1 MKKLFLLIGLLA
13 IGLSLRLIPVSA
25 NAYGDVINR
34 MDVTM
39 VVDENGKVDVD
50 TKIWITFG
58 QPAQGIFA
66 FIPQSYEVTWT
77 IDEEN
82 ISKDYYFPVRNI
94 KVKDRDF
101 ITETDDY
108 DNVLV
113 RIGTEG
119 VFVSGQQ
126 IYEYNYTIQLRELD
140 LGGLQA
146 FYMDVIGDGWD
157 FPMEQVNV
165 KITLPKGWPFAPD
178 ITTGDFGSTTPI
190 STYTISGNTLTM
202 THTNLGDYEAIT
214 IYAPLSETGDYFTFI
229 PPTDYSGI
237 ALAVLAFFSV
247 GLYLAYLKFGKDD
260 KPVITVE
267 FNPIPGLSSSMAG
280 YIYDGTVE
288 TKDVVSL
295 IIEWANKGYLTIT
308 EDAQNA
314 KNFTLTKLK
323 DMADSEIRAE
333 KTLFADL
340 FRGRDSVT
348 NKDLERSFYQSITN
362 AKMDI
367 ARYFNGNP
375 QREIFSK
382 KASVLK
388 VLFGIVTM
396 IPAGLVLASAVYVGT
411 YRGELAF
418 MAGLFSAIFGT
429 VLVIVWSIT
438 VKRWPSLS
446 GAARTG
452 AILGAGLISVMYAL
466 IYALVMILN
475 YSAMSGWSLIILG
488 VTFALTVFN
497 IALVSVMDKRTALGV
512 SYLGKILGL
521 KNFIETAERDRLEAL
536 VHDDPQYFFKILP
549 YAYVLNVTDV
559 WSKKFESIAMENPSW
574 YVGPSRMNTFLWM
587 NHFNRAMNTFSS
599 SMTSVPQ
606 SRGRAGGGFGGGGG
620 FSGGGFGGGGGG
632 RW

>member
-1 MKKLFLLIGLLA
+1 MKKLVLMIGLLA
-13 IGLSLRLIPVSA
+13 VGLSLRLTPVSA

-39 VVDENGKVDVD
+39 VVDENGKIDVD

-58 QPAQGIFA
+58 QPAQGIYA
-66 FIPQSYEVTWT
+66 YIPQSYDVTWT
-77 IDEEN
+77 IDGEN
-82 ISKDYYFPVRNI
+82 IDKYYYFPVRNI
-94 KVKDRDF
+94 QVKDREF
-101 ITETDDY
+101 ITETDDK

-119 VFVSGQQ
+119 TFLSGQQ
-126 IYEYNYTIQLRELD
+126 IYEYSYTLQLRDLD

-146 FYMDVIGDGWD
+146 FYMDVIGEGWD

-165 KITLPKGWPFAPD
+165 KVTLPNGWPFEPD
-178 ITTGDFGSTTPI
+178 ITTGSYGSNTPI
-190 STYTISGNTLTM
+190 TTYTIAGNTLTM
-202 THTNLGDYEAIT
+202 THTNLGEYEAIT
-214 IYAPLSETGDYFTFI
+214 IYAPVSETGDYFTFI

-237 ALAVLAFFSV
+237 ALGVLAAFSV

-288 TKDVVSL
+288 TRDVVSL
-295 IIEWANKGYLTIT
+295 IIEWANKGYLTIN
-308 EDAQNA
+308 EDPSNT
-314 KNFTLTKLK
+314 KNFTLTKIK
-323 DMADSEIRAE
+323 DMAESEIRAE

-348 NKDLERSFYQSITN
+348 NKDLERSFYQSIAN

-382 KASVLK
+382 KATVLK

-411 YRGELAF
+411 YREDLAL
-418 MAGLFSAIFGT
+418 MAGIFSAIFGT
-429 VLVIVWSIT
+429 ILVIGWSSV
-438 VKRWPSLS
+438 VKRWPSLTETGRA
-446 GAARTG
+446 GAVLGTG
-452 AILGAGLISVMYAL
+452 AISIMYAL
-466 IYALVMILN
+466 IYALIMILN
-475 YSAMSGWSLIILG
+475 YASMSGWSLIVLG
-488 VTFALTVFN
+488 ITFALTVFN
-497 IALVSVMDKRTALGV
+497 IALVSVMDKRTELGV

-521 KNFIETAERDRLEAL
+521 KNFIETAEKDRLEAL
-536 VHDDPQYFFKILP
+536 VHDDPQYFYKLLP

>member
-1 MKKLFLLIGLLA
+1 MKKLVLMIGLLA
-13 IGLSLRLIPVSA
+13 VGLSLRLTPVSA

-39 VVDENGKVDVD
+39 VVDENGKIDVD

-58 QPAQGIFA
+58 QPAQGIYA
-66 FIPQSYEVTWT
+66 YIPQSYDVTWT
-77 IDEEN
+77 IDGEN
-82 ISKDYYFPVRNI
+82 IDKYYYFPVRNI
-94 KVKDRDF
+94 QVKDREF
-101 ITETDDY
+101 ITETDDK

-119 VFVSGQQ
+119 TFLSGQQ
-126 IYEYNYTIQLRELD
+126 IYEYSYTLQLRDLD

-146 FYMDVIGDGWD
+146 FYMDVIGEGWD

-165 KITLPKGWPFAPD
+165 KVTLPNGWPFEPD
-178 ITTGDFGSTTPI
+178 ITTGSYGSNTPI
-190 STYTISGNTLTM
+190 TTYTIAGNTLTM
-202 THTNLGDYEAIT
+202 THTNLGEYEAIT
-214 IYAPLSETGDYFTFI
+214 IYAPVSETGDYFTFI

-237 ALAVLAFFSV
+237 ALGVLAAFSV

-288 TKDVVSL
+288 TRDVVSL
-295 IIEWANKGYLTIT
+295 IIEWANKGYLTIS
-308 EDAQNA
+308 EDPSNT
-314 KNFTLTKLK
+314 KNFTLTKIK
-323 DMADSEIRAE
+323 DMAESEIRAE

-348 NKDLERSFYQSITN
+348 NKDLERSFYQSIAN

-382 KASVLK
+382 KATVLK

-411 YRGELAF
+411 YREDLAL
-418 MAGLFSAIFGT
+418 MAGIFSAIFGT
-429 VLVIVWSIT
+429 ILVIGWSSV
-438 VKRWPSLS
+438 VKRWPSLTETGRA
-446 GAARTG
+446 GAVLGTG
-452 AILGAGLISVMYAL
+452 AISIMYAL
-466 IYALVMILN
+466 IYALIMILN
-475 YSAMSGWSLIILG
+475 YASMSGWSLIVLG
-488 VTFALTVFN
+488 ITFALTVFN
-497 IALVSVMDKRTALGV
+497 IALVSVMDKRTELGV

-521 KNFIETAERDRLEAL
+521 KNFIETAEKDRLEAL
-536 VHDDPQYFFKILP
+536 VHDDPQYFYKLLP

>member
-1 MKKLFLLIGLLA
+1 
-13 IGLSLRLIPVSA
+13 
-25 NAYGDVINR
+25 
-34 MDVTM
+34 
-39 VVDENGKVDVD
+39 
-50 TKIWITFG
+50 
-58 QPAQGIFA
+58 
-66 FIPQSYEVTWT
+66 
-77 IDEEN
+77 
-82 ISKDYYFPVRNI
+82 
-94 KVKDRDF
+94 
-101 ITETDDY
+101 
-108 DNVLV
+108 
-113 RIGTEG
+113 
-119 VFVSGQQ
+119 
-126 IYEYNYTIQLRELD
+126 
-140 LGGLQA
+140 
-146 FYMDVIGDGWD
+146 MDVIGEGWD

-165 KITLPKGWPFAPD
+165 NVTLPNGWPFEPN
-178 ITTGDFGSTTPI
+178 ITTGSFGSTTPI
-190 STYTISGNTLTM
+190 TTFSIDGNTLTM

-214 IYAPLSETGDYFTFI
+214 IYAPVSETGDYFTFI

-237 ALAVLAFFSV
+237 ALGVLAFFSV

-288 TKDVVSL
+288 TRDVVSL
-295 IIEWANKGYLTIT
+295 IIEWANKGYLTIA
-308 EDAQNA
+308 EDPNNA

-323 DMADSEIRAE
+323 DLAESEIRAE

-348 NKDLERSFYQSITN
+348 NKDLERSFYQSIAN

-411 YRGELAF
+411 YREELAI

-429 VLVIVWSIT
+429 VLVIVWSVT
-438 VKRWPSLS
+438 VKRWPSLTP
-446 GAARTG
+446 AARIG
-452 AILGAGLISVMYAL
+452 SVLGAGAISLMYAL

-475 YSAMSGWSLIILG
+475 FASMSGWSLIVLG
-488 VTFALTVFN
+488 ITFALTVFN
-497 IALVSVMDKRTALGV
+497 IALVSVMDKRTELGV

-521 KNFIETAERDRLEAL
+521 KNFIETAEKDRLEAL
-536 VHDDPQYFFKILP
+536 VHDDPQYFYKLLP

>member
-1 MKKLFLLIGLLA
+1 MKKLVLMIGLLA
-13 IGLSLRLIPVSA
+13 VGLSLRLTPVSA

-39 VVDENGKVDVD
+39 VVDENGKIDVD

-58 QPAQGIFA
+58 QPAQGIYA
-66 FIPQSYEVTWT
+66 YIPQSYDVTWT
-77 IDEEN
+77 INGEN
-82 ISKDYYFPVRNI
+82 IDKYYYFPVRNI
-94 KVKDRDF
+94 QVKDREF
-101 ITETDDY
+101 ITETDDK

-119 VFVSGQQ
+119 TFLSGQQ
-126 IYEYNYTIQLRELD
+126 IYEYSYTLQFRDLD

-146 FYMDVIGDGWD
+146 FYMDVIGEGWD

-165 KITLPKGWPFAPD
+165 KVTLPNGWPFEPD
-178 ITTGDFGSTTPI
+178 ITTGSYGSNTPI
-190 STYTISGNTLTM
+190 TTYTIAGDTLTM
-202 THTNLGDYEAIT
+202 THTNLGEYEAIT
-214 IYAPLSETGDYFTFI
+214 IYAPVSDTGDYFTFI

-237 ALAVLAFFSV
+237 ALGVLVAFSV

-288 TKDVVSL
+288 TRDVVSL
-295 IIEWANKGYLTIT
+295 IIEWANKGYLTIN
-308 EDAQNA
+308 EDPSNT
-314 KNFTLTKLK
+314 KNFTLTKIK
-323 DMADSEIRAE
+323 DMAESEIRAE

-348 NKDLERSFYQSITN
+348 NKDLERSFYQSIAN

-382 KASVLK
+382 KATVLK

-411 YRGELAF
+411 YREDLAL
-418 MAGLFSAIFGT
+418 MAGIFSAIFGT
-429 VLVIVWSIT
+429 ILVISWSGV

-446 GAARTG
+446 GAARIGALLGTG
-452 AILGAGLISVMYAL
+452 AISIMYAL
-466 IYALVMILN
+466 IYALIMILN
-475 YSAMSGWSLIILG
+475 YASMSGWSLIVLG
-488 VTFALTVFN
+488 ITFALTVFN
-497 IALVSVMDKRTALGV
+497 IALVSVMDKRTELGV

-521 KNFIETAERDRLEAL
+521 KNFIETAEKDRLEAL
-536 VHDDPQYFFKILP
+536 VHDDPQYFYKLLP

>member
-1 MKKLFLLIGLLA
+1 MKKLVLMIGLLA
-13 IGLSLRLIPVSA
+13 VGLSLRLTPVSA

-39 VVDENGKVDVD
+39 VVDENGKIDVD

-58 QPAQGIFA
+58 QPAQGIYA
-66 FIPQSYEVTWT
+66 YIPQSYDVTWT
-77 IDEEN
+77 INGEN
-82 ISKDYYFPVRNI
+82 IDKYYYFPVRNI
-94 KVKDRDF
+94 QVKDREF
-101 ITETDDY
+101 ITETDDK

-119 VFVSGQQ
+119 TFLSGQQ
-126 IYEYNYTIQLRELD
+126 IYEYSYTLQFRDLD
-140 LGGLQA
+140 LGGLQS
-146 FYMDVIGDGWD
+146 FYMDVIGEGWD

-165 KITLPKGWPFAPD
+165 KVTLPNGWPFEPD
-178 ITTGDFGSTTPI
+178 ITTGSYGSNTPI
-190 STYTISGNTLTM
+190 TTYTIAGDTLTM
-202 THTNLGDYEAIT
+202 THTNLGEYEAIT
-214 IYAPLSETGDYFTFI
+214 IYAPVSDTGDYFTFI

-237 ALAVLAFFSV
+237 ALGVLVAFSV

-288 TKDVVSL
+288 TRDVVSL
-295 IIEWANKGYLTIT
+295 IIEWANKGYLTIN
-308 EDAQNA
+308 EDPSNT
-314 KNFTLTKLK
+314 KNFTLTKIK
-323 DMADSEIRAE
+323 DMAESEIRAE

-348 NKDLERSFYQSITN
+348 NKDLERSFYQSIAN

-382 KASVLK
+382 KATVLK

-411 YRGELAF
+411 YREDLAL
-418 MAGLFSAIFGT
+418 MAGIFSAIFGT
-429 VLVIVWSIT
+429 ILVISWSGV

-446 GAARTG
+446 GAARIGALLGTG
-452 AILGAGLISVMYAL
+452 AISIMYAL
-466 IYALVMILN
+466 IYALIMILN
-475 YSAMSGWSLIILG
+475 YASMSGWSLIVLG
-488 VTFALTVFN
+488 ITFALTVFN
-497 IALVSVMDKRTALGV
+497 IALVSVMDKRTELGV

-521 KNFIETAERDRLEAL
+521 KNFIETAEKDRLEAL
-536 VHDDPQYFFKILP
+536 VHDDPQYFYKLLP